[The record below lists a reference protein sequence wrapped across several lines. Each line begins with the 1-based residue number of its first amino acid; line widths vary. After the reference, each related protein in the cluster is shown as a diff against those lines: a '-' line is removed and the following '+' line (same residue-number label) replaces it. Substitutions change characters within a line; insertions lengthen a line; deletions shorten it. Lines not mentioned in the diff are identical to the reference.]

1 MSSHHIHTPLPYP
14 PKNNTHIQQTRPGA
28 NIIEDQ
34 HQHIHAW
41 GSPTRHFGLLCANM
55 PVEDDNYIYG
65 VGNEV
70 IIFLA
75 ISTVFWGSLGIYVYW
90 QLCHNR
96 RTTVEA
102 ILSQEFRNLLRTRH
116 GNTRAGV
123 SSERSESTRP
133 VRNFNNSN
141 CPICLEEV
149 ADVSI
154 LTNCGHVF
162 DLSCFKLFW
171 QHHSNSSSL
180 TCPCCRTRI
189 NMIHPNFDSAQ
200 FTEEFEDV
208 RRFNRL
214 SGAVPRSL
222 LETINDFPVLLRQL
236 IRAFFS
242 RNMLTVAFRLRMLC
256 LTAVGFLYLLSPF
269 DLIPELVFGIFG
281 YVDDILV
288 WFIVVYIMTARLRS
302 VLQSQ

>member
-1 MSSHHIHTPLPYP
+1 MT
-14 PKNNTHIQQTRPGA
+14 
-28 NIIEDQ
+28 IEDD
-34 HQHIHAW
+34 
-41 GSPTRHFGLLCANM
+41 S
-55 PVEDDNYIYG
+55 YIYG

-70 IIFLA
+70 IVFLA
-75 ISTVFWGSLGIYVYW
+75 ISTAFWGCLGIYVYW
-90 QLCHNR
+90 KLCHNR
-96 RTTVEA
+96 RVTVEA
-102 ILSQEFRNLLRTRH
+102 ILSQEFRNFLRARR
-116 GNTRAGV
+116 GDTRAGA
-123 SSERSESTRP
+123 SSQRGDSTST

-149 ADVSI
+149 SNVSI

-171 QHHSNSSSL
+171 QHHSHSSTL

-189 NMIHPNFDSAQ
+189 NMIHPNFDSTQ
-200 FTEEFEDV
+200 FVEEIEDV

-222 LETINDFPVLLRQL
+222 LETINDFPVLLKQL

-242 RNMLTVAFRLRMLC
+242 GNIVTVAFKLRMLC
-256 LTAVGFLYLLSPF
+256 LMAVGFLYLLSPF

-288 WFIVVYIMTARLRS
+288 SFIIVYIMTARLRS
-302 VLQSQ
+302 TLQRQ